1 MADSFLMQITP
12 VPLSYIL
19 KKDIPSIS
27 DSNAIIYHMGYE
39 MKSIRMSITGNY
51 EIKPEITATASGKP
65 IGFWEFEVPPSQ
77 SDSVSVQVVG
87 QMYGTIRA
95 GNKVI
100 MLSSALIK
108 SNNPDMAKKLIIES
122 LGSLVQSPIMID
134 TEKIREEMMKEQ
146 ESKSAP
152 DEN

>member
-1 MADSFLMQITP
+1 
-12 VPLSYIL
+12 
-19 KKDIPSIS
+19 
-27 DSNAIIYHMGYE
+27 